1 MRFAEMVKEA
11 RLKAGFS
18 QRGLAEKLV
27 TAQKPD
33 GVWSTYIGQIEKGDK
48 VPSDEVCIKLS
59 EVLQLDSDE
68 VLLAAYEAKV
78 GSELGRV
85 LFGKMIRSLRDPVVS
100 QLLSSKEPLDPMLLE
115 ALADPETRSL
125 LEDQPWLEAVAR
137 VRKTQKKRDL
147 LGLLALVEAM
157 DDKQWGAIMGIIE
170 TMGLELPR

>member
-1 MRFAEMVKEA
+1 MLFAEIVKEA

-78 GSELGRV
+78 GSELGRA

-100 QLLSSKEPLDPMLLE
+100 HLLASKEPLDPMLLE

-125 LEDQPWLEAVAR
+125 LEDQPWLEAAAR
-137 VRKTQKKRDL
+137 GDENVVPHILEAVRSYATVGEVNHAMKK
-147 LGLLALVEAM
+147 VF
-157 DDKQWGAIMGIIE
+157 GAYTPSVVI
-170 TMGLELPR
+170 